1 MVFWKI
7 YPLLNVIQS
16 KFNRD
21 VFKSQIFER
30 DFVKS
35 PTGLDAIVIRP
46 RLTNNHL
53 VSEIRQFIKNNFGSP
68 PKTPILDIPE
78 SQLLQENDH
87 IVIVRDINGDI
98 AGCIRYHYLGEF
110 VKQNKEIYCV
120 DCFTVYKTWRQK
132 GIGDYL
138 LTFLHNYVNENNIPY
153 AMFLKEG
160 RNLSIVHMPFYTGIY
175 VFRELLKSKSSNVR
189 ILTSA
194 LAYRLM
200 DISSELNQILI
211 IRNIKSTNQYWKLYE
226 KGVYK
231 VLACFQDAYQ
241 SFEAK
246 RLEAKRL
253 EAKRLEAKRLE
264 APRLEANSKMK
275 KICWAT
281 GWIESP
287 NMTDEYREEASRE
300 LSDSMYPDFDY
311 VWMNKKWIGQKA
323 ITSEWKVDGPFH
335 WYSYQWT
342 SSINI
347 NNSYCIQN

>member
-7 YPLLNVIQS
+7 YPLLNVIQT
-16 KFNRD
+16 KFNKD
-21 VFKSQIFER
+21 IFKPQIFSR
-30 DFVKS
+30 DIIKS

-46 RLTNNHL
+46 NRNNYL

-78 SQLLQENDH
+78 SQLLGENDH
-87 IVIVRDINGDI
+87 IVVVRDINGNI
-98 AGCIRYHYLGEF
+98 AGCIRYHYLGTF
-110 VKQNKEIYCV
+110 ISSKPIQEIYCV

-160 RNLSIVHMPFYTGIY
+160 LNLSIVHIPLYTGIY
-175 VFRELLKSKSSNVR
+175 VYRELHLTKSISNNIRV
-189 ILTSA
+189 LTPSQ
-194 LAYRLM
+194 AYRLI
-200 DISSELNQILI
+200 DIISELNHMLI
-211 IRNIKSTNQYWKLYE
+211 IRNIKSINQYWKLYE
-226 KGVYK
+226 KGTYK

-241 SFEAK
+241 RFMENGQ
-246 RLEAKRL
+246 L
-253 EAKRLEAKRLE
+253 
-264 APRLEANSKMK
+264 K

-287 NMTDEYREEASRE
+287 NMTDKYREEASRE
-300 LSDSMYPDFDY
+300 LSDSMYPAFDY
-311 VWMNKKWIGQKA
+311 VWMNKRWVSSNSSV
-323 ITSEWKVDGPFH
+323 TNEWKIDGPFH

-347 NNSYCIQN
+347 NNSYCILN

>member
-7 YPLLNVIQS
+7 YPLLNVIQT

-21 VFKSQIFER
+21 IFKSQIFER

-46 RLTNNHL
+46 NHNNHL
-53 VSEIRQFIKNNFGSP
+53 LLETQLFIKNNFGSP
-68 PKTPILDIPE
+68 PTSPILDIPE
-78 SQLLQENDH
+78 SQLLGKKDH
-87 IVIVRDINGDI
+87 IVIVRDLNGDI
-98 AGCIRYHYLGEF
+98 AGCIRYHYLGVF
-110 VKQNKEIYCV
+110 LKQNQEIYCV
-120 DCFTVYKTWRQK
+120 DCFTVYKSWRSK
-132 GIGDYL
+132 GVGDYL
-138 LTFLHNYVNENNIPY
+138 LTFLHNYVNMHNIPY

-160 RNLSIVHMPFYTGIY
+160 RNLSIIHAPLYTGIY
-175 VFRELLKSKSSNVR
+175 VFRELQVSKSNIRV
-189 ILTSA
+189 LTPA
-194 LAYRLM
+194 QAYKLM
-200 DISSELNQILI
+200 DIFNELNQMLI
-211 IRNIKSTNQYWKLYE
+211 IRNINSTNQNWKLYE
-226 KGVYK
+226 KGMYK

-241 SFEAK
+241 SFKEKQPEAKQPEAK
-246 RLEAKRL
+246 R
-253 EAKRLEAKRLE
+253 
-264 APRLEANSKMK
+264 PEANGRLK

-311 VWMNKKWIGQKA
+311 VWMNKQWIGNNR
-323 ITSEWKVDGPFH
+323 TSEWKIDGPFH

-347 NNSYCIQN
+347 DNLYCILA

>member
-7 YPLLNVIQS
+7 YPLLNVIQT
-16 KFNRD
+16 KLNRNT
-21 VFKSQIFER
+21 FKPQIFDRELI
-30 DFVKS
+30 KS
-35 PTGLDAIVIRP
+35 PTGLDAIIIRH
-46 RLTNNHL
+46 NHNSHL
-53 VSEIRQFIKNNFGSP
+53 VLEIRQFIKNNFGSP

-78 SQLLQENDH
+78 RQLLGANDH

-98 AGCIRYHYLGEF
+98 AGCIRYHYLGVF
-110 VKQNKEIYCV
+110 ISSKPIQEIYCV

-153 AMFLKEG
+153 SMFLKEG
-160 RNLSIVHMPFYTGIY
+160 RNLSIVHIPLYTGIY
-175 VFRELLKSKSSNVR
+175 VFRELQLSKSKN
-189 ILTSA
+189 IIDLTPA
-194 LAYRLM
+194 QAYKLM
-200 DISSELNQILI
+200 DIISELNQMLI

-226 KGVYK
+226 KGTYK

-241 SFEAK
+241 KFMENGQLK
-246 RLEAKRL
+246 R
-253 EAKRLEAKRLE
+253 
-264 APRLEANSKMK
+264 
-275 KICWAT
+275 ICWAT

-300 LSDSMYPDFDY
+300 LSDSMYTLFDY
-311 VWMNKKWIGQKA
+311 VWMNKRWIGNV
-323 ITSEWKVDGPFH
+323 SNGWKIDGPFH

-347 NNSYCIQN
+347 NNSYCILN

>member
-7 YPLLNVIQS
+7 YPLLNVIQT

-21 VFKSQIFER
+21 IFKSQIFSR
-30 DFVKS
+30 DIIKS

-46 RLTNNHL
+46 NHNNHL
-53 VSEIRQFIKNNFGSP
+53 VSKIRQFIKNNFGSP

-87 IVIVRDINGDI
+87 IVIVKDINGRLT
-98 AGCIRYHYLGEF
+98 GCIRYHYLGVF
-110 VKQNKEIYCV
+110 VSSDKKEEIYCV
-120 DCFTVYKTWRQK
+120 DCFTIYKSWRQK
-132 GIGDYL
+132 GVGDYL
-138 LTFLHNYVNENNIPY
+138 LTFLHNYANTHNMPY

-160 RNLSIVHMPFYTGIY
+160 RSLSIVHIPLYTGIY
-175 VFRELLKSKSSNVR
+175 VYRELQISKLISNN
-189 ILTSA
+189 IMDLTPA
-194 LAYRLM
+194 LAYKLM

-211 IRNIKSTNQYWKLYE
+211 IRNINSTNQRWKLYE

-231 VLACFQDAYQ
+231 VLVCFQDAYQ
-241 SFEAK
+241 KFMENGQLK
-246 RLEAKRL
+246 R
-253 EAKRLEAKRLE
+253 
-264 APRLEANSKMK
+264 
-275 KICWAT
+275 ICWAT

-311 VWMNKKWIGQKA
+311 VWMNKRWIGNV
-323 ITSEWKVDGPFH
+323 SNGWKIDGLFN
-335 WYSYQWT
+335 WYYYQWT

>member
-7 YPLLNVIQS
+7 YPLLNVIQT

-21 VFKSQIFER
+21 IFKSQIFER

-46 RLTNNHL
+46 NHNNHL
-53 VSEIRQFIKNNFGSP
+53 ISEIRQFIKNNFGSP
-68 PKTPILDIPE
+68 PTSPILDIPE
-78 SQLLQENDH
+78 SQLLGEKDH
-87 IVIVRDINGDI
+87 IVIVRDLNGDI
-98 AGCIRYHYLGEF
+98 AGCIRYHYLGTF
-110 VKQNKEIYCV
+110 ISSKLPQEIYCV

-138 LTFLHNYVNENNIPY
+138 LTFLHNYVNTHNIPY

-160 RNLSIVHMPFYTGIY
+160 RNLSIIHAPLYTGIY
-175 VFRELLKSKSSNVR
+175 VFRELQVSKSNIRV
-189 ILTSA
+189 LTPA
-194 LAYRLM
+194 QAYKLM
-200 DISSELNQILI
+200 DIFNELNQMLI
-211 IRNIKSTNQYWKLYE
+211 IRNINSTNQNWKLYE
-226 KGVYK
+226 KGMYK

-241 SFEAK
+241 SFKAKRPEAK
-246 RLEAKRL
+246 RPEAKRP
-253 EAKRLEAKRLE
+253 EAKRPEAKQ
-264 APRLEANSKMK
+264 PEANSRLK

-311 VWMNKKWIGQKA
+311 VWMNKKWIGNNKRN
-323 ITSEWKVDGPFH
+323 EWKIDGPFH

-347 NNSYCIQN
+347 NNSYCILA

>member
-7 YPLLNVIQS
+7 YPLLNVIQT

-21 VFKSQIFER
+21 IFKSQIFDR

-46 RLTNNHL
+46 RLTNINIL
-53 VSEIRQFIKNNFGSP
+53 SEIRQFIKNNFGSP
-68 PKTPILDIPE
+68 PTSPILDIPE
-78 SQLLQENDH
+78 SQLLGEKDH

-110 VKQNKEIYCV
+110 IKQNQEIYCV
-120 DCFTVYKTWRQK
+120 DCFTVYKSWRRK
-132 GIGDYL
+132 GVGDYL
-138 LTFLHNYVNENNIPY
+138 LTFLHNYVNEHNIPY

-160 RNLSIVHMPFYTGIY
+160 RNLSITHTPLYTGIY
-175 VFRELLKSKSSNVR
+175 VFRELQLRKSKNIRV
-189 ILTSA
+189 LTPQQ
-194 LAYRLM
+194 AYKLM

-211 IRNIKSTNQYWKLYE
+211 IRNINSTNQNWKLYE
-226 KGVYK
+226 NGLYK

-241 SFEAK
+241 SFKAKRPEAK
-246 RLEAKRL
+246 RPEAKRP
-253 EAKRLEAKRLE
+253 EE
-264 APRLEANSKMK
+264 NGQIK

-300 LSDSMYPDFDY
+300 LSDSMYQDFDY
-311 VWMNKKWIGQKA
+311 VWMNKKWIGNNR
-323 ITSEWKVDGPFH
+323 TNEWKIDGLFH

-347 NNSYCIQN
+347 NNSYCILN